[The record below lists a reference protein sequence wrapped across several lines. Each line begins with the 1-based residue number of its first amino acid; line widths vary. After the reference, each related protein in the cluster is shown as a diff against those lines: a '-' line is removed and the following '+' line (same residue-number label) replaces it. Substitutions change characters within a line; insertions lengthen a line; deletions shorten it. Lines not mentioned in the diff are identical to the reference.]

1 MPQRQPRSRVSAG
14 TGVIATMSSKR
25 KTEPCDPLLTWM
37 QTFQVSGPCKS
48 YEDLAGGVAIA
59 QVLNRIDPSWFNE
72 AWLIRMKQDT
82 TDNWRLKVSNLKRI
96 LQSVLEYYQDVLSHP
111 VSEDHIPDVAL
122 IGEFSDTAELRKM
135 VQLVLG
141 CAISCD
147 KKEEHIQQ
155 IMTLGESVQQA
166 VMESIQELLS
176 KDPVDAVTSD
186 SYGNYDSQSR
196 KYYFI
201 SEDNDEKSEIMQRCH
216 DLEQQ
221 VSGLL
226 EEKRSLMSENKMLRE
241 QQEQCGGSLGSPQV
255 FGKKMLLLQSQLEQ
269 LQEENYRLESA
280 RDDYRQR
287 CQELDKDVQE
297 LQQRNQDLTGLAH
310 EAQGLRDE
318 MDVLRH
324 SSDRVGKL
332 ESLVDSYKKKL
343 EDLGDLRRQVK
354 LLEERNTVY
363 MQRTCQ
369 LEEELHKAHSSR
381 AQVDGLT
388 RQIQELHKKHANESI
403 RAEKW
408 QFEFQTLK
416 EKFDALQKER
426 ERLLAERDSLRETN
440 DELRCSHLQQTCLVQ
455 ADVMMSGPPSPLEN
469 LAAEIV
475 PAELKETVIR
485 LQQENKMLC
494 VQESSYQEQ
503 LCELQTLLEE
513 SNRGRNRLESENR
526 LNQQQI
532 KDLKSQIEELQMQL
546 REQGNRVEDSSLL
559 KRKLEEHLEMLHDAH
574 SELQK
579 KREYI
584 ETLEPKADLNMSR
597 KVDELQLILRQKEE
611 DMRAME
617 ERYKRYVEKARTVIK
632 TLDPKHQNYVPPE
645 IQALKNQIHEK
656 DVRIRHLENDYEKTK
671 SQRDQEEKLIISA
684 WYNMGMTLQ
693 QKITDERTQAPSGA
707 QSFLAQQRLATNARR
722 GHLPRSHSLLLRHTP
737 SEKQQSLS

>member
-1 MPQRQPRSRVSAG
+1 MSARREG
-14 TGVIATMSSKR
+14 
-25 KTEPCDPLLTWM
+25 ELCDSLLTWM
-37 QTFQVSGPCKS
+37 QTFQVSGPCSS
-48 YEDLAGGVAIA
+48 YEDLTGGIAIS
-59 QVLNRIDPSWFNE
+59 QVLHVIDSSWFND
-72 AWLIRMKQDT
+72 AWLMRIKKDT
-82 TDNWRLKVSNLKRI
+82 GENWRLKVSNLKRI
-96 LQSVLEYYQDVLSHP
+96 LQSVLEYYQDVLGHP
-111 VSEDHIPDVAL
+111 VSDDHIPDVGL
-122 IGEFSDTAELRKM
+122 IGEFSNVAELRKM

-176 KDPVDAVTSD
+176 KDPPDTVTGD
-186 SYGNYDSQSR
+186 TYVNYDSQSR

-201 SEDNDEKSEIMQRCH
+201 SEDTDEKNEILQRCH

-221 VSGLL
+221 VSLLL
-226 EEKRSLMSENKMLRE
+226 EEKKGLVTENRALRDQQDHSE
-241 QQEQCGGSLGSPQV
+241 GGMGTSSM
-255 FGKKMLLLQSQLEQ
+255 FNKKMLLLQTQIEQ

-287 CQELDKDVQE
+287 CDELDREVQE
-297 LQQRNQDLTGLAH
+297 LHQRNLDLTGLAH
-310 EAQGLRDE
+310 EAQALRDE

-332 ESLVDSYKKKL
+332 ETLVESYKKKL

-369 LEEELHKAHSSR
+369 LEDELHKAHASR
-381 AQVDGLT
+381 AQVETLN
-388 RQIQELHKKHANESI
+388 RQNQELQKKHSAESM

-408 QFEFQTLK
+408 QFEFMTLR
-416 EKFDALQKER
+416 EKFEALQKER
-426 ERLLAERDSLRETN
+426 ERLLIERDSLRETN

-455 ADVMMSGPPSPLEN
+455 SDAMLSGPSPPLEN
-469 LAAEIV
+469 LAAEIL
-475 PAELKETVIR
+475 PAELKESVVR

-494 VQESSYQEQ
+494 VQEASYQER
-503 LCELQTLLEE
+503 LCELENLLEE
-513 SNRGRNRLESENR
+513 SNRSKNRLESENR

-532 KDLKSQIEELQMQL
+532 LELRALIEELQRRLQ
-546 REQGNRVEDSSLL
+546 EHGNREEDSSIL
-559 KRKLEEHLEMLHDAH
+559 KRKLDEHLEMLHEAH

-597 KVDELQLILRQKEE
+597 KVDELQQILRQKDE
-611 DMRAME
+611 DMRVME
-617 ERYKRYVEKARTVIK
+617 ERYKRYVDKARTVIK
-632 TLDPKHQNYVPPE
+632 TLDPKQQNYIPPE
-645 IQALKNQIHEK
+645 IQALKNQLHEK
-656 DVRIRHLENDYEKTK
+656 DTRIRHLEKDFEKTK

-684 WYNMGMTLQ
+684 WYNMGMSLQ
-693 QKITDERTQAPSGA
+693 QKVVDERTSAPSGA

-722 GHLPRSHSLLLRHTP
+722 GLISRSHSHLPRYINSD
-737 SEKQQSLS
+737 KQLNLS

>member
-1 MPQRQPRSRVSAG
+1 
-14 TGVIATMSSKR
+14 MSGRRREEQS
-25 KTEPCDPLLTWM
+25 DPLLTWM
-37 QTFQVSGPCKS
+37 QTFQVSGPCSS
-48 YEDLAGGVAIA
+48 YEDLTGGVAIA
-59 QVLNRIDPSWFNE
+59 QVLHVIDPTWFNE
-72 AWLIRMKQDT
+72 TWLMRIKPDT
-82 TDNWRLKVSNLKRI
+82 GDNWRMKVNNLKKV
-96 LQSVLEYYQDVLSHP
+96 LQSVLEYYHDVLGHP
-111 VSEDHIPDVAL
+111 VSEDRIPDVTL
-122 IGEFSDTAELRKM
+122 IGEFSNTAELRKM

-176 KDPVDAVTSD
+176 KEPPDAVTAD
-186 SYGNYDSQSR
+186 TYVNYDSQSR
-196 KYYFI
+196 KYYYI
-201 SEDNDEKSEIMQRCH
+201 SEDTDEKSDILQRCH

-221 VSGLL
+221 VSVLI
-226 EEKRSLMSENKMLRE
+226 EEKRSLVSENRVLRE
-241 QQEQCGGSLGSPQV
+241 HQEEEGMESPQV
-255 FGKKMLLLQSQLEQ
+255 FNKKMLLLQSQIEQ

-287 CQELDKDVQE
+287 CQELDREVQD

-310 EAQGLRDE
+310 EAQSLRDE

-332 ESLVDSYKKKL
+332 ESLVESYKKKL

-369 LEEELHKAHSSR
+369 LEDELHKAHASR
-381 AQVDGLT
+381 SQVEGLS
-388 RQIQELHKKHANESI
+388 RQIQELHKKHSSESL

-416 EKFDALQKER
+416 EKYEALQKEK
-426 ERLLAERDSLRETN
+426 ERLLMERDSLRETN
-440 DELRCSHLQQTCLVQ
+440 EELRCSHLQQTCLVQ
-455 ADVMMSGPPSPLEN
+455 GDVLLSGPSPPMEN
-469 LAAEIV
+469 LAAEIL
-475 PAELKETVIR
+475 PAEVKETVIR

-494 VQESSYQEQ
+494 IQEASYQER
-503 LCELQTLLEE
+503 LTELQNLLEE
-513 SNRGRNRLESENR
+513 SNRGRNRQESENR

-532 KDLKSQIEELQMQL
+532 QELRAQVEDLQRQLQ
-546 REQGNRVEDSSLL
+546 EQGSRAEDSSHL
-559 KRKLEEHLEMLHDAH
+559 KRKLEEHLDKLHDAH

-584 ETLEPKADLNMSR
+584 ETLEPKADLNMSK
-597 KVDELQLILRQKEE
+597 KVDELQQILRQKEE

-632 TLDPKHQNYVPPE
+632 TLEPRPQNYTPPE
-645 IQALKNQIHEK
+645 IQALKNQLQEK
-656 DVRIRHLENDYEKTK
+656 QTRIRHLE
-671 SQRDQEEKLIISA
+671 
-684 WYNMGMTLQ
+684 GMALQ
-693 QKITDERTQAPSGA
+693 QKVTDDRTQVPSGA

-722 GHLPRSHSLLLRHTP
+722 SQLSRTSLLPRYANAETR
-737 SEKQQSLS
+737 KSLS

>member
-1 MPQRQPRSRVSAG
+1 MSA
-14 TGVIATMSSKR
+14 KR
-25 KTEPCDPLLTWM
+25 KQELYDPLLTWM
-37 QTFQVSGPCKS
+37 HTFQVSGPCNS
-48 YEDLAGGVAIA
+48 YEDLTGGVAIA
-59 QVLNRIDPSWFNE
+59 QVLNRIDPSWFND
-72 AWLIRMKQDT
+72 AWLMRIKLDT
-82 TDNWRLKVSNLKRI
+82 AENWRLKVSNLKRI
-96 LQSVLEYYQDVLSHP
+96 LQSVLEYYQDVLAHP
-111 VSEDHIPDVAL
+111 VSDDHIPDVAL
-122 IGEFSDTAELRKM
+122 IGEFSNTLELRKM

-176 KDPVDAVTSD
+176 KDPADTVTSD
-186 SYGNYDSQSR
+186 HYGNYDSQSR

-201 SEDNDEKSEIMQRCH
+201 SEDTDEKSELMQRCH

-221 VSGLL
+221 VTALL
-226 EEKRSLMSENKMLRE
+226 EEKRNLISENKMLRE
-241 QQEQCGGSLGSPQV
+241 PEDESSGSLGTPQL
-255 FGKKMLLLQSQLEQ
+255 FNKKLLLLQSQIEQ

-287 CQELDKDVQE
+287 CQELDREVQE
-297 LQQRNQDLTGLAH
+297 LQQRNHDLTGLAH
-310 EAQGLRDE
+310 EAQSLRDE

-332 ESLVDSYKKKL
+332 ESLVESYKKKL

-369 LEEELHKAHSSR
+369 LEEELHKANASR
-381 AQVDGLT
+381 GQVETLT
-388 RQIQELHKKHANESI
+388 RQIQDLHKKHSTESL

-426 ERLLAERDSLRETN
+426 ERLISERDSLRETN
-440 DELRCSHLQQTCLVQ
+440 DELRCSHLHQTCLVQ
-455 ADVMMSGPPSPLEN
+455 GDVLLTGPSTPVEN

-475 PAELKETVIR
+475 PAELRETVMR

-494 VQESSYQEQ
+494 VQEASYQER

-532 KDLKSQIEELQMQL
+532 QDLRAQVEELQRAL
-546 REQGNRVEDSSLL
+546 REQGSRTEDSSLL
-559 KRKLEEHLEMLHDAH
+559 KRKLNEHLEMLHDAH

-584 ETLEPKADLNMSR
+584 ENLEPKPDLNMSR
-597 KVDELQLILRQKEE
+597 KVDELQQILRQKDE

-632 TLDPKHQNYVPPE
+632 TLEPKQQSYIPPE
-645 IQALKNQIHEK
+645 IQALKNQLQEK
-656 DVRIRHLENDYEKTK
+656 ETRIRHLE
-671 SQRDQEEKLIISA
+671 
-684 WYNMGMTLQ
+684 GMTLH
-693 QKITDERTQAPSGA
+693 QKATDERSQAPSGA
-707 QSFLAQQRLATNARR
+707 QSFLAQQRLATSARR
-722 GHLPRSHSLLLRHTP
+722 GLHSRSHSMLLRYSP
-737 SEKQQSLS
+737 SDKQQSSS

>member
-1 MPQRQPRSRVSAG
+1 
-14 TGVIATMSSKR
+14 MSGKR
-25 KTEPCDPLLTWM
+25 RGEQGDPLLTWM
-37 QTFQVSGPCKS
+37 QTFQVSGPCAS
-48 YEDLAGGVAIA
+48 YQDLAGGLAIA
-59 QVLNRIDPSWFNE
+59 QVLNLIDSSWFNE
-72 AWLIRMKQDT
+72 AWLMRIKPDSS
-82 TDNWRLKVSNLKRI
+82 DNWRLKVSNLKRI
-96 LQSVLEYYQDVLSHP
+96 LQSVLEYYQDVLGHP
-111 VSEDHIPDVAL
+111 VSEDHVPDVAM
-122 IGEFSDTAELRKM
+122 IGEFSNTTELKKM

-176 KDPVDAVTSD
+176 KEPTDTVTPD
-186 SYGNYDSQSR
+186 SYVNYDSQSR

-201 SEDNDEKSEIMQRCH
+201 SEDTDEKTGILHRCH
-216 DLEQQ
+216 ELEQQ
-221 VSGLL
+221 ISLL
-226 EEKRSLMSENKMLRE
+226 MEEKRNLISENRALRE
-241 QQEQCGGSLGSPQV
+241 RQDSPDGEPGNQQV
-255 FGKKMLLLQSQLEQ
+255 FGKKMLLLQSQIEQ

-287 CQELDKDVQE
+287 SEELDREVQD
-297 LQQRNQDLTGLAH
+297 LHQRNQDLTGLAH
-310 EAQGLRDE
+310 EAQSLRDE
-318 MDVLRH
+318 MDILRH

-332 ESLVDSYKKKL
+332 ESLVESYKKKL

-369 LEEELHKAHSSR
+369 LEDELHKAHASR
-381 AQVDGLT
+381 GQVERLS
-388 RQIQELHKKHANESI
+388 RQVQEMNRKHSAESL

-416 EKFDALQKER
+416 EKFEALQKER

-440 DELRCSHLQQTCLVQ
+440 EELRCSHLQQTCLVQ
-455 ADVMMSGPPSPLEN
+455 ADALSGLPPPVDN
-469 LAAEIV
+469 LAAEIL
-475 PAELKETVIR
+475 PAELKETVLR

-494 VQESSYQEQ
+494 VQEASYQE
-503 LCELQTLLEE
+503 LLSELQNLLEE
-513 SNRGRNRLESENR
+513 SNRGRNRQESENR

-532 KDLKSQIEELQMQL
+532 QELRAQIEDLQRQL
-546 REQGNRVEDSSLL
+546 KEQGSRAEDSSQL
-559 KRKLEEHLEMLHDAH
+559 KRKLDEHLELLHEAH

-584 ETLEPKADLNMSR
+584 ETLQPKADLNMSR
-597 KVDELQLILRQKEE
+597 KVDELQQILQQKEE
-611 DMRAME
+611 DMQAME

-632 TLDPKHQNYVPPE
+632 TLDPKQPNYNPPE
-645 IQALKNQIHEK
+645 IQALRNQLQEK
-656 DVRIRHLENDYEKTK
+656 DTRIRHLENDFEKTK
-671 SQRDQEEKLIISA
+671 TQRDQEEKLIISA
-684 WYNMGMTLQ
+684 WYNMGMALQ
-693 QKITDERTQAPSGA
+693 QKVTDERTQVPSGA

-722 GHLPRSHSLLLRHTP
+722 GQHSRSLLPKYSDKR
-737 SEKQQSLS
+737 QSTA

>member
-1 MPQRQPRSRVSAG
+1 
-14 TGVIATMSSKR
+14 MSGKR
-25 KTEPCDPLLTWM
+25 KGELCDSLLTWM
-37 QTFQVSGPCKS
+37 QTFQVPGPCRS
-48 YEDLAGGVAIA
+48 YEDLTGGVAIA

-72 AWLIRMKQDT
+72 AWLTRIKQDT
-82 TDNWRLKVSNLKRI
+82 TENWRLKVSNMKRI
-96 LQSVLEYYQDVLSHP
+96 LQSVLEYYQDVLAHP

-122 IGEFSDTAELRKM
+122 IGEFSNTGELRKM

-176 KDPVDAVTSD
+176 KDPTDSVTGD
-186 SYGNYDSQSR
+186 TYVNYDSQSR

-201 SEDNDEKSEIMQRCH
+201 SEDTDEKSEIMQRCH

-221 VSGLL
+221 VSMLL
-226 EEKRSLMSENKMLRE
+226 EEKKTLMCENRALRE
-241 QQEQCGGSLGSPQV
+241 QQEETDGDPGSPQL
-255 FGKKMLLLQSQLEQ
+255 FSKKMLLLQSQIEQ
-269 LQEENYRLESA
+269 LQEENYRLESS

-287 CQELDKDVQE
+287 CQELDREVQD

-332 ESLVDSYKKKL
+332 ESLVESYKRKL

-369 LEEELHKAHSSR
+369 LEEELHKANASR
-381 AQVDGLT
+381 GQVEALS
-388 RQIQELHKKHANESI
+388 RQIQELHKKHSSESL

-416 EKFDALQKER
+416 EKFEALQKEK
-426 ERLLAERDSLRETN
+426 ERLVAERDSLRETN
-440 DELRCSHLQQTCLVQ
+440 EELRCSHLQQTCLVQ
-455 ADVMMSGPPSPLEN
+455 TDGLLSGPSSPVEN
-469 LAAEIV
+469 LAAEIL
-475 PAELKETVIR
+475 PAELRETVVR

-494 VQESSYQEQ
+494 VQEASYQER
-503 LCELQTLLEE
+503 LCELQNLLEE
-513 SNRGRNRLESENR
+513 SNRLRNRLESENR

-532 KDLKSQIEELQMQL
+532 KELKAQIEELQRQI
-546 REQGNRVEDSSLL
+546 REQGSRTEDSSLL
-559 KRKLEEHLEMLHDAH
+559 KRKLEEHLELLHDAH
-574 SELQK
+574 TELQK

-584 ETLEPKADLNMSR
+584 ETLEPKPDLNMSR
-597 KVDELQLILRQKEE
+597 KVDELQQILRQKEE

-632 TLDPKHQNYVPPE
+632 TLDPKQQNYIPPE
-645 IQALKNQIHEK
+645 IQALKNQLQEK
-656 DVRIRHLENDYEKTK
+656 ETRIRHLENDFEKTK

-693 QKITDERTQAPSGA
+693 QKITEERTQPANGA

-722 GHLPRSHSLLLRHTP
+722 GQISRSLLPRYTHSDKR
-737 SEKQQSLS
+737 QSLS

>member
-1 MPQRQPRSRVSAG
+1 
-14 TGVIATMSSKR
+14 MSSKR
-25 KTEPCDPLLTWM
+25 EAELCDSLLTWM
-37 QTFQVSGPCKS
+37 QTFQVSGPCSS
-48 YEDLAGGVAIA
+48 YEDLTGGVAIA

-72 AWLIRMKQDT
+72 AWLMRVRKDT
-82 TDNWRLKVSNLKRI
+82 TENWRLKVSNLKRI
-96 LQSVLEYYQDVLSHP
+96 LQSVLEYYQDVLGHP
-111 VSEDHIPDVAL
+111 VSDDHIPDVAL
-122 IGEFSDTAELRKM
+122 IGEFSDVAELRKM

-147 KKEEHIQQ
+147 KKEVHIQQ

-176 KDPVDAVTSD
+176 KDPTDAVTSE
-186 SYGNYDSQSR
+186 SYINYDSQSR
-196 KYYFI
+196 KYYFL
-201 SEDNDEKSEIMQRCH
+201 SEDNDEKNEILQRCH

-221 VSGLL
+221 VSLL
-226 EEKRSLMSENKMLRE
+226 MEEKKNLVGENRTLRE
-241 QQEQCGGSLGSPQV
+241 QQEQSGMGTPQM
-255 FGKKMLLLQSQLEQ
+255 FNKKLLLLQSQIEQ
-269 LQEENYRLESA
+269 LQEENYRLESS

-287 CQELDKDVQE
+287 CEELDRDVQE

-310 EAQGLRDE
+310 EAQALRDE

-332 ESLVDSYKKKL
+332 ESLVESYKKKL

-369 LEEELHKAHSSR
+369 LEEELHKANASR
-381 AQVDGLT
+381 GQVESLT
-388 RQIQELHKKHANESI
+388 RQVQELHKKHSTESL

-416 EKFDALQKER
+416 EKFEDLQKER
-426 ERLLAERDSLRETN
+426 ERLIAERDSLRETN
-440 DELRCSHLQQTCLVQ
+440 DELRCSHLQQTCLGQ
-455 ADVMMSGPPSPLEN
+455 ADVLLSGSSPPLEN

-475 PAELKETVIR
+475 PAELRETVIR

-494 VQESSYQEQ
+494 TQESSYQER
-503 LCELQTLLEE
+503 LCDLQNFLEE
-513 SNRGRNRLESENR
+513 SNRSKNRLESESR
-526 LNQQQI
+526 LQQQQI
-532 KDLKSQIEELQMQL
+532 KQLKSQVEELQKQL
-546 REQGNRVEDSSLL
+546 REQGNRAEDSSQL

-597 KVDELQLILRQKEE
+597 KVDELQQILRQKEE

-617 ERYKRYVEKARTVIK
+617 DRYKRYVDKARTVIK
-632 TLDPKHQNYVPPE
+632 SLDPKQQNYIPPE
-645 IQALKNQIHEK
+645 IQALKNQLQEK
-656 DVRIRHLENDYEKTK
+656 DTRIRHLETDYEKTK
-671 SQRDQEEKLIISA
+671 VQRDQEEKLIISA
-684 WYNMGMTLQ
+684 WYNMGMALH
-693 QKITDERTQAPSGA
+693 QKATDERTQPPNGA
-707 QSFLAQQRLATNARR
+707 QSFLAQQRLATNGRR
-722 GHLPRSHSLLLRHTP
+722 GQISRSHTLLPRYTDKR
-737 SEKQQSLS
+737 QSLS

>member
-1 MPQRQPRSRVSAG
+1 
-14 TGVIATMSSKR
+14 MSVRRREEQS
-25 KTEPCDPLLTWM
+25 DPLLTWM
-37 QTFQVSGPCKS
+37 QTFQVSGPCSS
-48 YEDLAGGVAIA
+48 YEDLTGGVAIA
-59 QVLNRIDPSWFNE
+59 QVLHVIDPTWFNE
-72 AWLIRMKQDT
+72 TWMMRIKPDT
-82 TDNWRLKVSNLKRI
+82 GDNWRMKVNNLKKV
-96 LQSVLEYYQDVLSHP
+96 LQSVLEYYQDVLGHP
-111 VSEDHIPDVAL
+111 VSEDRIPDVAL
-122 IGEFSDTAELRKM
+122 IGEFSNTAELRKM

-176 KDPVDAVTSD
+176 KEPPDAVTAD
-186 SYGNYDSQSR
+186 TYVNYDSQSR
-196 KYYFI
+196 KYYYI
-201 SEDNDEKSEIMQRCH
+201 SEDTDEKSDILQRCH

-221 VSGLL
+221 VSVLM
-226 EEKRSLMSENKMLRE
+226 EEKRSLMSENRVLRE
-241 QQEQCGGSLGSPQV
+241 HQEEEGMESPQV
-255 FGKKMLLLQSQLEQ
+255 FNKKMLLLQSQIEQ

-287 CQELDKDVQE
+287 CQELDREVQD

-310 EAQGLRDE
+310 EAQSLRDE

-332 ESLVDSYKKKL
+332 ESLVESYKKKL

-369 LEEELHKAHSSR
+369 LEDELHKAHASR
-381 AQVDGLT
+381 SQVEGLS
-388 RQIQELHKKHANESI
+388 RQIQELHKKHSSESL

-416 EKFDALQKER
+416 EKYEALQKEK
-426 ERLLAERDSLRETN
+426 ERLLMERDSLRETN
-440 DELRCSHLQQTCLVQ
+440 EELRCSHLQQTCLVQ
-455 ADVMMSGPPSPLEN
+455 GDVLLSGPSPPMEN
-469 LAAEIV
+469 LAAEIL
-475 PAELKETVIR
+475 PAEVKETVIR

-494 VQESSYQEQ
+494 IQEASYQER
-503 LCELQTLLEE
+503 LTELQNLLEE
-513 SNRGRNRLESENR
+513 SNRGRNRQESENR

-532 KDLKSQIEELQMQL
+532 QELRTQVEDLQRQL
-546 REQGNRVEDSSLL
+546 REQGTRAEDSSHL
-559 KRKLEEHLEMLHDAH
+559 KRKLEEHLDKLHDAH

-584 ETLEPKADLNMSR
+584 ETLEPKADLNMSK
-597 KVDELQLILRQKEE
+597 KVDELQQILRQKEE

-632 TLDPKHQNYVPPE
+632 TLEPRPQNYTPPE
-645 IQALKNQIHEK
+645 IQALKNQLQEK
-656 DVRIRHLENDYEKTK
+656 QTRIRHLENDFEKTK

-684 WYNMGMTLQ
+684 WYNMGMALQ
-693 QKITDERTQAPSGA
+693 QKVTDDRTQVPSGA

-722 GHLPRSHSLLLRHTP
+722 SQLSRTSLLPRYANT
-737 SEKQQSLS
+737 EKRKSLS

>member
-1 MPQRQPRSRVSAG
+1 
-14 TGVIATMSSKR
+14 MSGRRREEQS
-25 KTEPCDPLLTWM
+25 DPLLTWM
-37 QTFQVSGPCKS
+37 QTFQVSGPCTS

-59 QVLNRIDPSWFNE
+59 QVLHVIDPTWFNE
-72 AWLIRMKQDT
+72 TWLMRIKPDT
-82 TDNWRLKVSNLKRI
+82 GDNWRMKVNNLKKI
-96 LQSVLEYYQDVLSHP
+96 LQSVLEYYQDVLIHP

-122 IGEFSDTAELRKM
+122 IGEFSSKAELRKM

-176 KDPVDAVTSD
+176 KDPSDVVTAD
-186 SYGNYDSQSR
+186 TYVNYDSQSR
-196 KYYFI
+196 KYYYI
-201 SEDNDEKSEIMQRCH
+201 SEDTDEKSDILQRCH

-221 VSGLL
+221 VSVLM
-226 EEKRSLMSENKMLRE
+226 EEKRSLMVENRALRE
-241 QQEQCGGSLGSPQV
+241 QQQEEEGMGSPQM
-255 FGKKMLLLQSQLEQ
+255 FNKKMLLLQSQIEQ

-287 CQELDKDVQE
+287 CQELDREVQD

-310 EAQGLRDE
+310 EAQSLRDE

-332 ESLVDSYKKKL
+332 ESLVESYKKKL

-369 LEEELHKAHSSR
+369 LEDELHKAHASR
-381 AQVDGLT
+381 GQVEGLT
-388 RQIQELHKKHANESI
+388 RQIQELHKKHSSESL

-416 EKFDALQKER
+416 EKYEALQKEK
-426 ERLLAERDSLRETN
+426 ERLVVERDSLRETN
-440 DELRCSHLQQTCLVQ
+440 EELRCSHLQQTCLVQ
-455 ADVMMSGPPSPLEN
+455 GDVLLSGPSPSVEN
-469 LAAEIV
+469 LAAEIL
-475 PAELKETVIR
+475 PAELKESVVR
-485 LQQENKMLC
+485 LQQENKRLC
-494 VQESSYQEQ
+494 VQEGSYQERLNEMQ
-503 LCELQTLLEE
+503 NLLEE
-513 SNRGRNRLESENR
+513 SNRSRNRQESENR
-526 LNQQQI
+526 LYQQQI
-532 KDLKSQIEELQMQL
+532 QELRVQVEDLQRQL
-546 REQGNRVEDSSLL
+546 REQGNRAEDSSQL
-559 KRKLEEHLEMLHDAH
+559 KRKLEEHLDMLHDAH

-584 ETLEPKADLNMSR
+584 ETLEPKADLNMSK
-597 KVDELQLILRQKEE
+597 KVDELQQILRQKEE

-632 TLDPKHQNYVPPE
+632 TLDPKQQNYIPPE
-645 IQALKNQIHEK
+645 IQALKNQLQEK
-656 DVRIRHLENDYEKTK
+656 ETRIRHLENDFDKTK

-684 WYNMGMTLQ
+684 WYNMGMALQ
-693 QKITDERTQAPSGA
+693 QKVTDERTQVPSGA

-722 GHLPRSHSLLLRHTP
+722 SQLSRASILPRYTNA
-737 SEKQQSLS
+737 EKRQSLS

>member
-1 MPQRQPRSRVSAG
+1 
-14 TGVIATMSSKR
+14 MSSKR
-25 KTEPCDPLLTWM
+25 KGQQSDPLLTWM
-37 QTFQVSGPCKS
+37 QTFQVSGPCTS
-48 YEDLAGGVAIA
+48 YKDLTGGFAIA
-59 QVLNRIDPSWFNE
+59 QVLNLIDSSWFNE
-72 AWLIRMKQDT
+72 AWLMRVKPDSN
-82 TDNWRLKVSNLKRI
+82 DNWRLKVSNLKRI
-96 LQSVLEYYQDVLSHP
+96 LQSVLQYYQDVLGHP
-111 VSEDHIPDVAL
+111 VSEDHIPDIAL

-166 VMESIQELLS
+166 VMESIQEQLLS
-176 KDPVDAVTSD
+176 KDPTDTVTAD
-186 SYGNYDSQSR
+186 SYVNYDSQSR
-196 KYYFI
+196 KYYFL
-201 SEDNDEKSEIMQRCH
+201 SEDTDEKTGILHRCH
-216 DLEQQ
+216 ELEQQ
-221 VSGLL
+221 VSVLI
-226 EEKRSLMSENKMLRE
+226 EEKRNLVSENQALRE
-241 QQEQCGGSLGSPQV
+241 QKESPEGEMGTPQM
-255 FGKKMLLLQSQLEQ
+255 FSKKMLLFQSQIEQ

-287 CQELDKDVQE
+287 CEEMDREVQD
-297 LQQRNQDLTGLAH
+297 LHQRNQDLTGLAH
-310 EAQGLRDE
+310 EAQSLRDE
-318 MDVLRH
+318 MDILRH

-332 ESLVDSYKKKL
+332 ESLVESYKKKL

-369 LEEELHKAHSSR
+369 LEDDLHKAHASR
-381 AQVDGLT
+381 GQVESLS
-388 RQIQELHKKHANESI
+388 RQVQDLNKKHSAESL

-416 EKFDALQKER
+416 EKFEALQKER
-426 ERLLAERDSLRETN
+426 ERLVVERDSLRETN
-440 DELRCSHLQQTCLVQ
+440 EELRCSHLQQTCLVQ
-455 ADVMMSGPPSPLEN
+455 ADALSGMSSPVDN
-469 LAAEIV
+469 LAAEIL

-494 VQESSYQEQ
+494 VQEASYQQ
-503 LCELQTLLEE
+503 RLSELQNLLEE
-513 SNRGRNRLESENR
+513 SNRGRNRVESANR

-532 KDLKSQIEELQMQL
+532 QELRAQIEDLQRQL
-546 REQGNRVEDSSLL
+546 REQGHRAEDSSQL
-559 KRKLEEHLEMLHDAH
+559 KRKLDEHLEMLHDAR

-584 ETLEPKADLNMSR
+584 ETLQPKADLNMSR
-597 KVDELQLILRQKEE
+597 KVDELQQILRQKED

-632 TLDPKHQNYVPPE
+632 TLDPKQQNVIPPE
-645 IQALKNQIHEK
+645 IQALKNQLQEK
-656 DVRIRHLENDYEKTK
+656 ESRIRHLETDFEKTK

-684 WYNMGMTLQ
+684 WYNMGMALQ
-693 QKITDERTQAPSGA
+693 QKVTDERTQVPSGA

-722 GHLPRSHSLLLRHTP
+722 GQHSRSLLPRYTSSDKR
-737 SEKQQSLS
+737 QSMS

>member
-1 MPQRQPRSRVSAG
+1 
-14 TGVIATMSSKR
+14 MSGRRREEHS
-25 KTEPCDPLLTWM
+25 DPLLTWM
-37 QTFQVSGPCKS
+37 QTFQVSGPCTS
-48 YEDLAGGVAIA
+48 YEDLTGGVAIA
-59 QVLNRIDPSWFNE
+59 QVLHVIDPTWFNE
-72 AWLIRMKQDT
+72 TWVMRIKPDT
-82 TDNWRLKVSNLKRI
+82 GDNWRMKVNNLKKV
-96 LQSVLEYYQDVLSHP
+96 LQSVLEYYQDVLGHP

-122 IGEFSDTAELRKM
+122 IGEFSNTAELRKM

-176 KDPVDAVTSD
+176 KDPPDTATAD
-186 SYGNYDSQSR
+186 TFINYDSQSR
-196 KYYFI
+196 KYYYI
-201 SEDNDEKSEIMQRCH
+201 SEDTDEKSGILQRCH

-221 VSGLL
+221 LSILM
-226 EEKRSLMSENKMLRE
+226 EEKRSLMSENRVLRE
-241 QQEQCGGSLGSPQV
+241 QQEEDGMGSPQM
-255 FGKKMLLLQSQLEQ
+255 FSKKMLLMQSQIEQ
-269 LQEENYRLESA
+269 LQEENYRLESS

-287 CQELDKDVQE
+287 CQELDRDMQD

-310 EAQGLRDE
+310 EAQSLRDE

-332 ESLVDSYKKKL
+332 ESLVESYKKKL

-369 LEEELHKAHSSR
+369 LEDELHKAHASR
-381 AQVDGLT
+381 GQVEGLT
-388 RQIQELHKKHANESI
+388 RQIQELHKKHSSESL

-416 EKFDALQKER
+416 EKYEALQKEK
-426 ERLLAERDSLRETN
+426 ERLLVERDSLRETN
-440 DELRCSHLQQTCLVQ
+440 EELRCSHLQQSCLGQ
-455 ADVMMSGPPSPLEN
+455 ADVLAGPSPPVEN
-469 LAAEIV
+469 LAAEIL
-475 PAELKETVIR
+475 PAEMKETVIR

-494 VQESSYQEQ
+494 VQEASYQER
-503 LCELQTLLEE
+503 LNELQNLLEE
-513 SNRGRNRLESENR
+513 SNRSRNRQESENR
-526 LNQQQI
+526 LYQQQI
-532 KDLKSQIEELQMQL
+532 QELRAQVEDLQRQL
-546 REQGNRVEDSSLL
+546 REQGSRAEDSSQL

-584 ETLEPKADLNMSR
+584 ETLEPKADLNMSK
-597 KVDELQLILRQKEE
+597 KVDELQQILQQKEE

-632 TLDPKHQNYVPPE
+632 TLEPRQQNYVAPE
-645 IQALKNQIHEK
+645 IQALKNQLQEK
-656 DVRIRHLENDYEKTK
+656 QTRIRHLENDFERTK

-684 WYNMGMTLQ
+684 WYNMGMALQ
-693 QKITDERTQAPSGA
+693 QKVTDDRTQVPSGA

-722 GHLPRSHSLLLRHTP
+722 SQLSRSSLLPRYANIDKR
-737 SEKQQSLS
+737 QSLS

>member
-1 MPQRQPRSRVSAG
+1 
-14 TGVIATMSSKR
+14 MSSKR
-25 KTEPCDPLLTWM
+25 KGQQSDPLLTWM
-37 QTFQVSGPCKS
+37 QTFQVSGPCTS
-48 YEDLAGGVAIA
+48 YKDLTGGFAIA
-59 QVLNRIDPSWFNE
+59 QVLNLIDSSWFNE
-72 AWLIRMKQDT
+72 AWLMRVKPDSN
-82 TDNWRLKVSNLKRI
+82 DNWRLKVSNLKRI
-96 LQSVLEYYQDVLSHP
+96 LQSVLQYYQDVLGHP
-111 VSEDHIPDVAL
+111 VSEDHIPDIAL

-176 KDPVDAVTSD
+176 KDPTDTVTAD
-186 SYGNYDSQSR
+186 SYVNYDSQSR
-196 KYYFI
+196 KYYFL
-201 SEDNDEKSEIMQRCH
+201 SEDTDEKTGILHRCH
-216 DLEQQ
+216 ELEQQ
-221 VSGLL
+221 VSVLI
-226 EEKRSLMSENKMLRE
+226 EEKRNLVSENQALRE
-241 QQEQCGGSLGSPQV
+241 QKESPEGEMGTPQM
-255 FGKKMLLLQSQLEQ
+255 FSKKMLLFQSQIEQ

-287 CQELDKDVQE
+287 CEEMDREVQD
-297 LQQRNQDLTGLAH
+297 LHQRNQDLTGLAH
-310 EAQGLRDE
+310 EAQSLRDE
-318 MDVLRH
+318 MDILRH

-332 ESLVDSYKKKL
+332 ESLVESYKKKL

-369 LEEELHKAHSSR
+369 LEDDLHKAHASR
-381 AQVDGLT
+381 GQVESLS
-388 RQIQELHKKHANESI
+388 RQVQDLNKKHSAESL

-416 EKFDALQKER
+416 EKFEALQKER
-426 ERLLAERDSLRETN
+426 ERLVVERDSLRETN
-440 DELRCSHLQQTCLVQ
+440 EELRCSHLQQTCLVQ
-455 ADVMMSGPPSPLEN
+455 ADALSGMSSPVDN
-469 LAAEIV
+469 LAAEIL

-494 VQESSYQEQ
+494 VQEASYQQ
-503 LCELQTLLEE
+503 RLSELQNLLEE
-513 SNRGRNRLESENR
+513 SNRGRNRVESANR

-532 KDLKSQIEELQMQL
+532 QELRAQIEDLQRQL
-546 REQGNRVEDSSLL
+546 REQGHRAEDSSQL
-559 KRKLEEHLEMLHDAH
+559 KRKLDEHLEMLHDAR

-584 ETLEPKADLNMSR
+584 ETLQPKADLNMSR
-597 KVDELQLILRQKEE
+597 KVDELQQILRQKED

-632 TLDPKHQNYVPPE
+632 TLDPKQQNVIPPE
-645 IQALKNQIHEK
+645 IQALKNQLQEK
-656 DVRIRHLENDYEKTK
+656 ESRIRHLETDFEKTK

-684 WYNMGMTLQ
+684 WYNMGMALQ
-693 QKITDERTQAPSGA
+693 QKVTDERTQVPSGA

-722 GHLPRSHSLLLRHTP
+722 GQHSRSLLPRYTSSDKR
-737 SEKQQSLS
+737 QSMS

>member
-1 MPQRQPRSRVSAG
+1 MIARRIEHQKQTVYQPQKKHRKRLVGYSFALYPPPPPSDMGFQASLGSRQRLPPS
-14 TGVIATMSSKR
+14 
-25 KTEPCDPLLTWM
+25 E
-37 QTFQVSGPCKS
+37 
-48 YEDLAGGVAIA
+48 
-59 QVLNRIDPSWFNE
+59 VLG
-72 AWLIRMKQDT
+72 
-82 TDNWRLKVSNLKRI
+82 
-96 LQSVLEYYQDVLSHP
+96 HP
-111 VSEDHIPDVAL
+111 VSEEHLPDVGL
-122 IGEFSDTAELRKM
+122 IGEFSNTGELRKM

-166 VMESIQELLS
+166 VMESIQELLNKEPS
-176 KDPVDAVTSD
+176 DAVTAD
-186 SYGNYDSQSR
+186 SYMNYDSQSR
-196 KYYFI
+196 KYYFL
-201 SEDNDEKSEIMQRCH
+201 SEDTDEKGDLMQRCH

-221 VSGLL
+221 VSVLV
-226 EEKRSLMSENKMLRE
+226 EEKRGLLTENRALRE
-241 QQEQCGGSLGSPQV
+241 QQEQPDGSLGSPQL
-255 FGKKMLLLQSQLEQ
+255 FNKKLLLLQSQIEQ

-287 CQELDKDVQE
+287 CDELDREMQD
-297 LQQRNQDLTGLAH
+297 LQQRNHDLTGLAH
-310 EAQGLRDE
+310 EAQSLRDE

-369 LEEELHKAHSSR
+369 LEEELHKAHASR
-381 AQVDGLT
+381 GQVEGLT
-388 RQIQELHKKHANESI
+388 RQIQELHKKHSAESL

-416 EKFDALQKER
+416 EKYDALQKER
-426 ERLLAERDSLRETN
+426 ERLLLERDSLRETN
-440 DELRCSHLQQTCLVQ
+440 EELRCSHLQQSCLVQ
-455 ADVMMSGPPSPLEN
+455 GDVLLSGPSPSAEN
-469 LAAEIV
+469 LAAEIL
-475 PAELKETVIR
+475 PAELKDTVMR

-494 VQESSYQEQ
+494 VQEASFQER
-503 LCELQTLLEE
+503 LCELQNLLEE

-532 KDLKSQIEELQMQL
+532 QELRVQVEALQRQL
-546 REQGNRVEDSSLL
+546 QEQGSRQEDSSQL
-559 KRKLEEHLEMLHDAH
+559 KRKLDQHLDMLHEAH

-584 ETLEPKADLNMSR
+584 ETLEPKADLNMSK
-597 KVDELQLILRQKEE
+597 KVDELQQILRQKEE

-632 TLDPKHQNYVPPE
+632 TLDPKQQNYIPPE
-645 IQALKNQIHEK
+645 IQALKNQLHEK
-656 DVRIRHLENDYEKTK
+656 DSRIRHLETDFEKTK

-684 WYNMGMTLQ
+684 WYNMVSL
-693 QKITDERTQAPSGA
+693 PSLYLHCMELYMVSSLWIYIG
-707 QSFLAQQRLATNARR
+707 RL
-722 GHLPRSHSLLLRHTP
+722 RSYKPVVGLN
-737 SEKQQSLS
+737 E

>member
-1 MPQRQPRSRVSAG
+1 
-14 TGVIATMSSKR
+14 
-25 KTEPCDPLLTWM
+25 
-37 QTFQVSGPCKS
+37 
-48 YEDLAGGVAIA
+48 
-59 QVLNRIDPSWFNE
+59 VLG
-72 AWLIRMKQDT
+72 
-82 TDNWRLKVSNLKRI
+82 
-96 LQSVLEYYQDVLSHP
+96 HP
-111 VSEDHIPDVAL
+111 VSEDHIPNVAL
-122 IGEFSDTAELRKM
+122 IGEFSNTTELRKM

-166 VMESIQELLS
+166 VMESIQELLN
-176 KDPVDAVTSD
+176 KDTTDTVTAD
-186 SYGNYDSQSR
+186 SYVNYDSQSR
-196 KYYFI
+196 KYYFL
-201 SEDNDEKSEIMQRCH
+201 SEDTDEKTSALNRCH
-216 DLEQQ
+216 ELEQQ
-221 VSGLL
+221 VSLL
-226 EEKRSLMSENKMLRE
+226 MEEKRNLLSENRVLRE
-241 QQEQCGGSLGSPQV
+241 QQDSPDGDTGNPQM
-255 FGKKMLLLQSQLEQ
+255 FSKKMLLLQSQIEQ

-287 CQELDKDVQE
+287 CEELDREVVD
-297 LQQRNQDLTGLAH
+297 LHQRNQDLTGLAH
-310 EAQGLRDE
+310 EAQSLRDE

-332 ESLVDSYKKKL
+332 ETLVESYKKKL

-369 LEEELHKAHSSR
+369 LEEELHKAHASR
-381 AQVDGLT
+381 GQVESLN
-388 RQIQELHKKHANESI
+388 RQVQDLNKKHSAESL

-416 EKFDALQKER
+416 EKFEALQKER

-440 DELRCSHLQQTCLVQ
+440 EELRCSHLQQTCLVQ
-455 ADVMMSGPPSPLEN
+455 ADALSGLSSMDN
-469 LAAEIV
+469 LAAEIL
-475 PAELKETVIR
+475 PAELKETVMR

-494 VQESSYQEQ
+494 VQEASYQQ
-503 LCELQTLLEE
+503 RLSELQNLLEE

-532 KDLKSQIEELQMQL
+532 QELRVQIEDLQRQL
-546 REQGNRVEDSSLL
+546 REQGSRAEDSSQL

-584 ETLEPKADLNMSR
+584 ETLQPKADLNMSR
-597 KVDELQLILRQKEE
+597 KVNELQQILRQKEE

-617 ERYKRYVEKARTVIK
+617 DRYKRYVDKARTVIK
-632 TLDPKHQNYVPPE
+632 TLDPKQQNYSPPE
-645 IQALKNQIHEK
+645 IQALKNQLQEK
-656 DVRIRHLENDYEKTK
+656 DNRIRHLETDYEKTK

-684 WYNMGMTLQ
+684 WYNMGMALQ
-693 QKITDERTQAPSGA
+693 QKVTDERTQVPSGA

-722 GHLPRSHSLLLRHTP
+722 GQHSRSLLPRYGDKR
-737 SEKQQSLS
+737 